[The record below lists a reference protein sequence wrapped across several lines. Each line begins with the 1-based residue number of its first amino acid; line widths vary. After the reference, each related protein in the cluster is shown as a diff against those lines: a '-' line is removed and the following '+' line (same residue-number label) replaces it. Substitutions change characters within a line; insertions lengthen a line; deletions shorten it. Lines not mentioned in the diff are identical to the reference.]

1 MAPFIENKRR
11 WPYPPD
17 VEYFDQLPV
26 RQVHLLFAGLA
37 LAEPGYL
44 DLWRRLDPDPV
55 AGEIIR
61 NFPIR
66 QPVLWVS

>member
-1 MAPFIENKRR
+1 
-11 WPYPPD
+11 